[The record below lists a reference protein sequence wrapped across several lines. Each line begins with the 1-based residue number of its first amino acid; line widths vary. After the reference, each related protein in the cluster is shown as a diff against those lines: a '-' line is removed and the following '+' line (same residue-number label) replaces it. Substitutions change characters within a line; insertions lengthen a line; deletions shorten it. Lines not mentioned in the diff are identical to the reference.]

1 MTRVAAFS
9 TKRAAMLARKVS
21 PYRQLHLHRATAQ
34 VEFSASVRRPNV
46 DILDL
51 NTSPTYRRWA
61 ENGHKPGSF
70 FANSGWPFRK

>member
-51 NTSPTYRRWA
+51 NTSPTY
-61 ENGHKPGSF
+61 
-70 FANSGWPFRK
+70 